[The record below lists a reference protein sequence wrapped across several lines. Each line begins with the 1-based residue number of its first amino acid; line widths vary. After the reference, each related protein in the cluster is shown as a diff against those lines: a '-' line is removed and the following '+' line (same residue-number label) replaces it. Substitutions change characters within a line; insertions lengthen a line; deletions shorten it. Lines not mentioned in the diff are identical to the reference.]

1 MFGFFLMLFL
11 LSVEAL
17 HLHAELFRQYGIEED
32 AYECS
37 DGKSG
42 EVDAADGNTVIGT
55 IFHTDS
61 EDKDEG
67 CHKDIA
73 RTGEVNC

>member
-1 MFGFFLMLFL
+1 MFLMLFL
-11 LSVEAL
+11 FAVETL
-17 HLHAELFRQYGIEED
+17 YLHAELFWQHSIEND
-32 AYECS
+32 ANKGS
-37 DGKSG
+37 DSKTG

>member
-1 MFGFFLMLFL
+1 MFLMLFFFA
-11 LSVEAL
+11 VETL
-17 HLHAELFRQYGIEED
+17 YLHAELFWQHSIEND
-32 AYECS
+32 AYKGS
-37 DGKSG
+37 DSKSG